1 MYYKNNLLNSLG
13 IVWINTKQPQI
24 QVLTSQRTGL
34 LLPVTSTC
42 WQIKSRENE
51 GGGSNDGRLL
61 VRMPV
66 VNLSVVSPCR
76 THIAWTV
83 VQIEDGLTFVTLFQK
98 ILAGAHPRL
107 QVDEQLSHWTLD
119 KVFVGHS
126 KDSMSVVDDTLVV
139 NDVCSM
145 FGSHIKYLVQ
155 LQLTVQD
162 APQSWQTPRNAFTI
176 LMSSSRAR
184 ESEKKLPPQVQVRTK
199 KDQLYN
205 DVVAFEKNGWEWTTH
220 GDTHGKKFV
229 QQLQETLW
237 YIDGHHQSFADRSHP
252 IPSIFKSFVGYNT
265 PELSK
270 HRKSSHT
277 NMSSD
282 TLKRRAG
289 CLKTF
294 LLSPWMKRP
303 VWDTIWKAIEELSPL
318 KATVLT
324 DLDAKNKAVKVHHD
338 TPVVASDDLAF
349 SVLKETNDFPV
360 ILNPICE
367 ALKEKDCYD
376 PISVR
381 DFAPVDRQDWYA
393 YIRQLARAFCKMSW
407 SREVLDQ
414 TLATIDLFGKF
425 QSTSSWKMPWPRTSE
440 L

>member
-13 IVWINTKQPQI
+13 IVWITTKQPQI

-184 ESEKKLPPQVQVRTK
+184 ESEKKLPPRVQVRTK

-205 DVVAFEKNGWEWTTH
+205 DVVAFE
-220 GDTHGKKFV
+220 
-229 QQLQETLW
+229 
-237 YIDGHHQSFADRSHP
+237 
-252 IPSIFKSFVGYNT
+252 SI
-265 PELSK
+265 
-270 HRKSSHT
+270 HT
-277 NMSSD
+277 ESM
-282 TLKRRAG
+282 
-289 CLKTF
+289 C
-294 LLSPWMKRP
+294 
-303 VWDTIWKAIEELSPL
+303 V
-318 KATVLT
+318 
-324 DLDAKNKAVKVHHD
+324 
-338 TPVVASDDLAF
+338 
-349 SVLKETNDFPV
+349 
-360 ILNPICE
+360 
-367 ALKEKDCYD
+367 
-376 PISVR
+376 
-381 DFAPVDRQDWYA
+381 
-393 YIRQLARAFCKMSW
+393 
-407 SREVLDQ
+407 
-414 TLATIDLFGKF
+414 
-425 QSTSSWKMPWPRTSE
+425 
-440 L
+440 